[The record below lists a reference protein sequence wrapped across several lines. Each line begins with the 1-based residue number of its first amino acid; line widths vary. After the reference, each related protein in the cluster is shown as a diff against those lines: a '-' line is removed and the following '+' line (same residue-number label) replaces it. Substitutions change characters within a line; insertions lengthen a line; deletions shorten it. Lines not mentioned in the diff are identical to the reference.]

1 MKKWV
6 FFGIVLF
13 VVVIVSMSTYF
24 YQTIRSPIV
33 AEKEV
38 ISNFIIEN
46 TDVTIVDT
54 VEFYHGTE
62 SYFVIKGVN
71 EQNENVIVWIN
82 KEDRDSIIVRNAADG
97 ITKEQVRSFALSELD
112 PKKIISIRLGYENN
126 RTVYEITYIDEED
139 RYSYYYMT
147 FSDGTFVKRYSL
159 RKETT

>member
-1 MKKWV
+1 MKKWII
-6 FFGIVLF
+6 FGIALF

-33 AEKEV
+33 AEKAE
-38 ISNFIIEN
+38 ISEFVIEN
-46 TDVTIVDT
+46 TAVTNVDM
-54 VEFYHGTE
+54 VELYHGTE
-62 SYFVIKGVN
+62 SYFVIEGSN
-71 EQNENVIVWIN
+71 EQDENIIVWIN
-82 KEDRDSIIVRNAADG
+82 KEDRESIIVRNAADG
-97 ITKEQVRSFALSELD
+97 ITKDQVRSFALSELD
-112 PKKIISIRLGYENN
+112 PKKIISIRLGYEND